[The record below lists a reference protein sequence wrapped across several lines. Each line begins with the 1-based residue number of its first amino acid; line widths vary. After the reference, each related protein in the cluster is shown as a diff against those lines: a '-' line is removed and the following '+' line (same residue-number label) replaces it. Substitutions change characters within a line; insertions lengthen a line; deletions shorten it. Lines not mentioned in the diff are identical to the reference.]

1 MLKMPRFYFSLL
13 FFLILSIGGYA
24 QHGNSESDNLSGP
37 VTEEQIREYKIFD
50 LYANRYEPDDKTV
63 EKFNSIS
70 DSVLIDVFFGT
81 WCHDSKREVPAFFK
95 LMEVIDNGSIS
106 AKYTAIEYRRRGP
119 RDIIEK
125 NNIKRT
131 PTFIVY
137 INGKEA
143 GRLIEESEESLEKD
157 LWRIIEKKIKS

>member
-1 MLKMPRFYFSLL
+1 MVRFLL
-13 FFLILSIGGYA
+13 LLILSLLLTPNLVA
-24 QHGNSESDNLSGP
+24 QKHNSSDKDYLSGP
-37 VTEEQIREYKIFD
+37 VSEEQIREYKIFD
-50 LYANRYEPDDKTV
+50 LYAKRYEPDD
-63 EKFNSIS
+63 EIIAKFNSVA

-95 LMEVIDNGSIS
+95 LMNVLDNDKIA

-119 RDIIEK
+119 KDIIKK

-131 PTFIVY
+131 PTFVVY

-143 GRLIEESEESLEKD
+143 GRLIEESEKSVEED
-157 LWRIIEKKIKS
+157 IWEIIEKKIQLNN